1 MNRAPNGYPDEY
13 EPDEGVIMADE
24 TAGET
29 TSADGRGV
37 DLAAQ
42 LTEVARTLQQ
52 QGDAQDTVDEI
63 VRGAVATIPGAWHA
77 GIIMVTGKR
86 EVSTVTMT
94 GDVVGEVDQVQYDTG
109 QGPCLEA
116 LYAHK
121 LVSVPDLAHE
131 TRWPGFA
138 ERAHRLGVS
147 SMLSFQLFVR
157 DDDLGAL
164 NLYSPDAHTF
174 DEESEHVGSLF
185 AGHAAVALANAQQR
199 DNLLQAVHTRDLIGQ
214 AKGILMERHKITGD
228 QAFTVLMRTSQRTN
242 VKLRDLAEV
251 LVNTGELSP
260 SAAR

>member
-1 MNRAPNGYPDEY
+1 
-13 EPDEGVIMADE
+13 MADGTTGR
-24 TAGET
+24 TA
-29 TSADGRGV
+29 SADDRGV

-52 QGDAQDTVDEI
+52 QEDAQDTLDEI
-63 VRGAVATIPGAWHA
+63 VRGAVGTIPGAWQA
-77 GIIMVTGKR
+77 GIITVTGRR
-86 EVSTVTMT
+86 EVDTVSMT
-94 GDVVGEVDQVQYDTG
+94 GDVVGEVDQIQYDTG

-121 LVSVPDLAHE
+121 IVNVPDLAHE
-131 TRWPGFA
+131 TRWPEFA
-138 ERAHRLGVS
+138 DRAHRLGVS
-147 SMLSFQLFVR
+147 SMLSLQLFVR

-164 NLYSPDAHTF
+164 NLYSPDAHAF
-174 DEESEHVGSLF
+174 GEEAEHVGSLF
-185 AGHAAVALANAQQR
+185 AGHAAVALANARQR
-199 DNLLQAVHTRDLIGQ
+199 DNLVQAVQTRDLIGQ

-251 LVNTGELSP
+251 LVRTGELAP